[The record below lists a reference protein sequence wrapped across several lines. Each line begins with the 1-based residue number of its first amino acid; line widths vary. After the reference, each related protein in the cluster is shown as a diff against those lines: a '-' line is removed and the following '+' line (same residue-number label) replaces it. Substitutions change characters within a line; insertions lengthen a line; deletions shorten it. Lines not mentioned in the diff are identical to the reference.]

1 MQHSVTARG
10 STAHL
15 ATTLGWLSL
24 GLGLSG
30 LLMPQTMARIAG
42 ITPRNAWLRAIGT
55 RELISGAGLLLRPNK
70 PGWLWS
76 RVIGDAMDLGLLTLA
91 TRAAA
96 SAALRPRRI
105 GFISAALA
113 GVTVLD
119 LLVAY
124 EQTAR
129 MRQPGLSPHEGAT
142 RRSDLVHV
150 MKSIDINRDTESCYR
165 FWRDISNLPRFMQH
179 VEAIE
184 HVSATHA
191 RWQVRGPLGQHQ
203 TWETELTSD
212 IPGQQIAWRT
222 RAGSGLAHAGTIH
235 FSPAP
240 ARRGTRIT
248 IDFQYHAP
256 LGKAGRL
263 LMRVLG
269 DDPSQQASED
279 LRRFKQLVETGEIP
293 TTIGQPAGRRSALG
307 RLIHHGAPG

>member
-1 MQHSVTARG
+1 MQHSVAARG
-10 STAHL
+10 SAAHL

-30 LLMPQTMARIAG
+30 LLMPRTMARIAG

-76 RVIGDAMDLGLLTLA
+76 RVVGDAMDLGLLTVA
-91 TRAAA
+91 TRQD
-96 SAALRPRRI
+96 RHVQPQRT
-105 GFISAALA
+105 GVISAALA
-113 GVTVLD
+113 GITVLD

-124 EQTAR
+124 AQTNK
-129 MRQPGLSPHEGAT
+129 MRQPGRSRGGAT
-142 RRSDLVHV
+142 NRSDLVHV
-150 MKSIDINRDTESCYR
+150 MKSIDINRDTDSCYR
-165 FWRDISNLPRFMQH
+165 FWRDMRNLPRFMQH

-184 HVSATHA
+184 PVSATHA
-191 RWQVRGPLGQHQ
+191 RWQVRGALGQHQ
-203 TWETELTSD
+203 TWEMELMSD
-212 IPGQQIAWRT
+212 IPSQQLAWRT
-222 RAGSGLAHAGTIH
+222 RAGSGLAHAGTIR

-248 IDFQYHAP
+248 LDFQYHAP
-256 LGKAGRL
+256 LGKAGQL

-279 LRRFKQLVETGEIP
+279 LRRFKQLIETGEIP

-307 RLIHHGAPG
+307 RFIHHGAPG